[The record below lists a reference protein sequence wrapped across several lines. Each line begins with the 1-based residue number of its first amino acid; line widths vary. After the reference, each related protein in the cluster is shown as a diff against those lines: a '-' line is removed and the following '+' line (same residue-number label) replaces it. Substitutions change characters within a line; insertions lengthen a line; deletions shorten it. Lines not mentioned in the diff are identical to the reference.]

1 MRMIRYRAKVM
12 LPEWPIVRKHEVPE
26 GQWVYG
32 EPHTIDCPT
41 PHIHTANGDVGKQP
55 IDKETLGQFTGLIDK
70 NGKEIYEGD
79 IVKIKTLQ
87 GIVTWHP
94 NGYFCIHTYKCDISE
109 VSYTAIGDMVDYF
122 HKDLYDDGLEVIGNT
137 FDNPDLLKGGEE

>member
-1 MRMIRYRAKVM
+1 MRTIKFRAKVKM
-12 LPEWPIVRKHEVPE
+12 PEKRNFARQEYVPE

-41 PHIHTANGDVGKQP
+41 PHIHTADVGKQP
-55 IDKETLGQFTGLIDK
+55 IDKETVGQFTGLIDK

-122 HKDLYDDGLEVIGNT
+122 HKDLYDDGLEVVGNT
-137 FDNPDLLKGGEE
+137 YENPDLLKGGAK

>member
-1 MRMIRYRAKVM
+1 MYRG
-12 LPEWPIVRKHEVPE
+12 EWIIGSLKDDR
-26 GQWVYG
+26 G
-32 EPHTIDCPT
+32 HTSIGRRAFDLSIPAE
-41 PHIHTANGDVGKQP
+41 IGDVPK
-55 IDKETLGQFTGLIDK
+55 KEESYWTSDYVNSVTVGQFTGLRDK

-79 IVKIKTLQ
+79 IVRIKTLQ

-122 HKDLYDDGLEVIGNT
+122 HKDFHADGLEVIGNIH
-137 FDNPDLLKGGEE
+137 DNPELIEGGEK

>member
-1 MRMIRYRAKVM
+1 MRMIRYRAKVK
-12 LPEWPIVRKHEVPE
+12 LPERPIVRKHEVPE

-70 NGKEIYEGD
+70 NGKEVYEGD

-94 NGYFCIHTYKCDISE
+94 NGYFCIHTYKSDISE
-109 VSYTAIGDMVDYF
+109 VSYTAIGDMVDYL

-137 FDNPDLLKGGEE
+137 FDNPELLKGGEK